1 MNHDYLCTMV
11 YPENFEAKTG
21 FDVVRRQV
29 AELCTTAAAREM
41 VADEGFCSS
50 EPELARRLGLADEVR
65 LLIVT
70 EGGFPGGEFVDTSA
84 VVAKAR
90 IEGAFLEVDE
100 IRTLHRAL
108 VAVDEVLRF
117 VSSRDQRAYPLLRAL
132 GGGVES
138 FPSIITTIDSLI
150 DRYGGLR
157 DNASPELNDIR
168 RSIRSKEGD
177 VAKRMQRILTQA
189 QSAGIVDSDATL
201 SVRDGRTVIPV
212 AAGNKKKLPGF
223 IAGESASG
231 RTFFIEPVEIVDINN
246 EIKELEY
253 AERRETIRILTSFT
267 SSLAP
272 DLDGIAAA
280 GEYLCEVDFIRAKA
294 RWAAS
299 NGAVKP
305 IIANDGRLVL
315 RQARHPLLAQTLA
328 RDKKEVVPLDIALSP
343 NERIIVISGPN
354 AGGKSVCLK
363 TVALLQYMFQ
373 CGFPVPVLENSEM
386 PIFESLMIDI
396 GDEQS
401 IESDLSTY
409 SGHLTNMKNMLRTAQ
424 AVAPKAPSEH
434 NAMVF
439 IDEFGTGTEPV
450 MGGAIA
456 ESVLERFVERGVYGV
471 ITTHYSN
478 IKYFASNH
486 SGVVNG
492 AMAFDVAAIR
502 PLFRLIQGEPG
513 SSFAVEIARKIG
525 LPDDIIRAA
534 ADKAGSDHVNLE
546 RQLRE
551 IARDRRYWE
560 SKREKIRIADRRV
573 EELEADY
580 AARLTAIKTQ
590 RTEIM
595 SSARAEAKAL
605 VAEANKQIEST
616 IKVIRES
623 QAEKELTRLARREME
638 DFRDALDY
646 PAPNPDPEKG
656 ARFDAEMER
665 VLRRQANREKRKAER
680 MEQAEKAKAATSPS
694 APGIPL
700 LQGKEGWRPKGDGV
714 VGSGIPVLAP
724 STKVRLKGQDTV
736 GEVREV
742 KGTKATV
749 AFGQILSTVA
759 VERLEVISA
768 GEYKSATR
776 PTAPRTRV
784 DSAVAERRLQFSPR
798 VDVRGLRPGEA
809 IEAVEDF
816 IDNALMIG
824 VNEVSILHGKGTG
837 ALKSEIRR
845 YLRTIPSVA
854 NATDDH
860 ADRGGA
866 GITVVTFKQ

>member
-1 MNHDYLCTMV
+1 MI
-11 YPENFEAKTG
+11 YPENFEEKTG
-21 FDVVRRQV
+21 FDTIRRQV
-29 AELCTTAAAREM
+29 AELCTTATAREM
-41 VADEGFCSS
+41 LAEEGFTTSTVD
-50 EPELARRLGLADEVR
+50 LARRLGLADELR
-65 LLIVT
+65 LILTT
-70 EGGFPGGEFVDTSA
+70 EGGFPSGEGVDVAT

-108 VAVDEVLRF
+108 SFVGEVLKYIAA
-117 VSSRDQRAYPLLRAL
+117 RDAKAYPLLRAL
-132 GGGVES
+132 GEGVES
-138 FPSIITTIDSLI
+138 FPAIVGHIDSLV
-150 DRYGGLR
+150 DRHGGLR
-157 DNASPELNDIR
+157 DSASPELHDIR
-168 RSIRSKEGD
+168 RTIRSREGD

-189 QSAGIVDSDATL
+189 QSAGIVDADATL
-201 SVRDGRTVIPV
+201 SMRDGRTVIPV

-246 EIKELEY
+246 EIKEMEY
-253 AERRETIRILTSFT
+253 AERREPVRILTEFT
-267 SSLAP
+267 ASLHP

-280 GEYLCEVDFIRAKA
+280 GDYLAQVDFIRAKA
-294 RWAAS
+294 RWAAA
-299 NGAVKP
+299 NGAVRP
-305 IIANDGRLVL
+305 IIADDGRLVL
-315 RQARHPLLAQTLA
+315 RQARHPLLAQTLK
-328 RDKKEVVPLDIALSP
+328 REKKELVPLDLSLSP
-343 NERIIVISGPN
+343 SERIIVISGPN

-373 CGFPVPVLENSEM
+373 CGFLIPALENSEM
-386 PIFESLMIDI
+386 PVFESLLIDI

-409 SGHLTNMKNMLRTAQ
+409 SGHLLNMKQMLAHADAR
-424 AVAPKAPSEH
+424 
-434 NAMVF
+434 AMVF

-456 ESVLERFVERGVYGV
+456 ESVLERFVARGVYGV

-486 SGVVNG
+486 AGVANG

-525 LPDDIIRAA
+525 LPDEIIRAESE
-534 ADKAGSDHVNLE
+534 KAGSDHVNLE

-560 SKREKIRIADRRV
+560 TKREKIRIADRRV
-573 EELEADY
+573 EELESDY
-580 AARLTAIKTQ
+580 ATRLAAIKAE
-590 RTEIM
+590 RSEIM
-595 SSARAEAKAL
+595 RAARNEAKAL

-623 QAEKELTRLARREME
+623 QAEKELTRLARREMDE
-638 DFRDALDY
+638 FREALDA
-646 PAPNPDPEKG
+646 PASGGVVDGVVDAEKG

-665 VLRRQANREKRKAER
+665 ILRRQQNREKRKAE
-680 MEQAEKAKAATSPS
+680 KAAKVSTTSPS
-694 APGIPL
+694 AKAEGTPRY
-700 LQGKEGWRPKGDGV
+700 QGGESPQAAKAAKNP
-714 VGSGIPVLAP
+714 LAP
-724 STKVRLKGQDTV
+724 GAKVRLKGQDTV
-736 GEVREV
+736 GEITEI
-742 KGTKATV
+742 KGRKASV

-759 VERLEVISA
+759 LDRLEPISA
-768 GEYKSATR
+768 GEFKAATR
-776 PTAPRTRV
+776 PVAPRV
-784 DSAVAERRLQFSPR
+784 NVSSGIADRRLQFSPR
-798 VDVRGLRPGEA
+798 VDVRGLRPDEA

-854 NATDDH
+854 GAADDH

>member
-1 MNHDYLCTMV
+1 MI
-11 YPENFEAKTG
+11 YPENFEEKIG

-29 AELCTTAAAREM
+29 AELCSTVAAREM
-41 VADEGFCSS
+41 VVGERFTHSPTD
-50 EPELARRLGLADEVR
+50 LAQRLGLADELR
-65 LLIVT
+65 LMLVT
-70 EGGFPGGEFVDTSA
+70 EGGFPGGEFVDTSLI
-84 VVAKAR
+84 VAKAR
-90 IEGAFLEVDE
+90 LEGSFLEVDE
-100 IRTLHRAL
+100 IRALQRAL
-108 VAVDEVLRF
+108 SAVDEVLRF
-117 VSSRDQRAYPLLRAL
+117 VAARDARQYPLLRAL
-132 GGGVES
+132 GEGIES
-138 FPSIITTIDSLI
+138 FPAIVAHIDTLV
-150 DRYGGLR
+150 DRHGGLK
-157 DNASPELNDIR
+157 DSASPELYDIR
-168 RSIRSKEGD
+168 RTIRAREGD

-189 QSAGIVDSDATL
+189 QSAGIVDADASL
-201 SVRDGRTVIPV
+201 SMRDGRTVIPV

-231 RTFFIEPVEIVDINN
+231 RTFFIEPVEIVEINN
-246 EIKELEY
+246 ELKELEY
-253 AERRETIRILTSFT
+253 AERREVVRILTEFT
-267 SSLAP
+267 AGLRP
-272 DLDGIAAA
+272 ELDGIAAA
-280 GEYLCEVDFIRAKA
+280 GGYLCKMDFIRAKA
-294 RWAAS
+294 RWAAA
-299 NGAVKP
+299 NGAVRP
-305 IIANDGRLVL
+305 IIADDGRLVL
-315 RQARHPLLAQTLA
+315 RQARHPLLAQTL
-328 RDKKEVVPLDIALSP
+328 RREKKELVPLDLSLSP
-343 NERIIVISGPN
+343 TERIIVISGPN

-373 CGFPVPVLENSEM
+373 CGFLVPVLENSEM
-386 PIFESLMIDI
+386 PLFESLMIDI

-409 SGHLTNMKNMLRTAQ
+409 SGHLLNMKHMVRAAQ
-424 AVAPKAPSEH
+424 AVNVGAPTGKNS
-434 NAMVF
+434 MVF

-486 SGVVNG
+486 AGVVNG

-560 SKREKIRIADRRV
+560 TKREKIRLADRRV
-573 EELEADY
+573 EEMEADY
-580 AARLTAIKTQ
+580 ATRLANIKTE
-590 RTEIM
+590 RGEIM
-595 SSARAEAKAL
+595 RTAKAEARAL
-605 VAEANKQIEST
+605 VTEANKQIENT

-623 QAEKELTRLARREME
+623 QAEKELTRLARREMD
-638 DFRDALDY
+638 DFREALDAADS
-646 PAPNPDPEKG
+646 PGIPSDPEAQAK
-656 ARFDAEMER
+656 FDAEMER
-665 VLRRQANREKRKAER
+665 IMRRQANREKRKAER
-680 MEQAEKAKAATSPS
+680 AQSPS
-694 APGIPL
+694 PPTTDGTVATKRPL
-700 LQGKEGWRPKGDGV
+700 AA
-714 VGSGIPVLAP
+714 GS
-724 STKVRLKGQDTV
+724 KVRLKGQDTV
-736 GEVREV
+736 GEVTEI

-749 AFGQILSTVA
+749 AFGQIISTVA
-759 VERLEVISA
+759 VDRLETISA

-784 DSAVAERRLQFSPR
+784 SSEIAERRLQFAPR
-798 VDVRGLRPGEA
+798 VNVRGMRPGEA

-824 VNEVSILHGKGTG
+824 IGEVSILHGKGTG
-837 ALKSEIRR
+837 ALKTEIRR
-845 YLRTIPSVA
+845 YLRTIPSVSSA
-854 NATDDH
+854 VDDH